1 VNNSGTDISLCYIQA
16 GSRYYI
22 EAQSLCYI
30 TGMLRLGLYG
40 GTFDPIHHG
49 HLILARQALEDLS
62 LDRVI
67 FIPAA
72 ESPFKTD
79 HSSASAADRIA
90 MVRLAVLDEPAFV
103 VDPLEI
109 DREAPSYTIDT
120 ARAYQAQHPADTLFF
135 LVGEDHVEALS
146 KWNEFE
152 ELDRLVRFAILS
164 RSDVPPKVGYPV
176 VRRRFDLSSTEI
188 RNRVA
193 NDLSISY
200 LVPDNVMRYIQERQL
215 YQGESYRS

>member
-1 VNNSGTDISLCYIQA
+1 MLHY
-16 GSRYYI
+16 
-22 EAQSLCYI
+22 
-30 TGMLRLGLYG
+30 GMLRLGLYG
-40 GTFDPIHHG
+40 GSFDPIHHG

-72 ESPFKTD
+72 ESPFKMN
-79 HSSASAADRIA
+79 HSSASAADRLA
-90 MVRLAVLDEPAFV
+90 MVQLAILDELAFI

-120 ARAYQAQHPADTLFF
+120 ARAYQAKHPADTLFF
-135 LVGEDHVEALS
+135 LVGEDHVETLS

-152 ELDRLVRFAILS
+152 ELDKLVRFAILS
-164 RSDVPPKVGYPV
+164 RSDLPLKVGYPV

-200 LVPDNVMRYIQERQL
+200 LVPDNVMRYIQERKL
-215 YQGESYRS
+215 YQGEKYRS

>member
-1 VNNSGTDISLCYIQA
+1 MV
-16 GSRYYI
+16 
-22 EAQSLCYI
+22 
-30 TGMLRLGLYG
+30 RLGLYG
-40 GTFDPIHHG
+40 GSFDPIHHG

-72 ESPFKTD
+72 ESPFKLN
-79 HSSASAADRIA
+79 HSGASAADRFA
-90 MVRLAVLDEPAFV
+90 MVELAVQLEPAFF

-109 DREAPSYTIDT
+109 DREAPSYTIQT
-120 ARAYQAQHPADTLFF
+120 ARTYQTQHPDDTLFF
-135 LVGEDHVEALS
+135 LVGEDHVPALP

-164 RSDVPPKVGYPV
+164 RSDLPLKVEYPV
-176 VRRRFDLSSTEI
+176 VRRRFDLSATEI

-193 NDLSISY
+193 NDLPISY
-200 LVPDNVMRYIQERQL
+200 LVPENVLRYIQEKKL
-215 YQGESYRS
+215 YRGEVYRSG